1 MKAKKIPWIAAG
13 IVAVLA
19 IGYLAYFY
27 TQQGGADA
35 DTSPIFY
42 HEGEKL
48 PESMTL
54 RQLDGKEVELGQYKG
69 KVVLINFWAGW
80 CGPCMHEMPSIAA
93 LYKKLEPRG
102 LVVLAP
108 AMDENPEL
116 GVRALKRVLP
126 EIPFPVFSGM
136 RSQIANHFE
145 LDALPHTVVLN
156 KDLVIEFSRAGE
168 VDWNGGPAT
177 HLIEGLL

>member
-1 MKAKKIPWIAAG
+1 MKKLPWIAVGMVAILVAG
-13 IVAVLA
+13 
-19 IGYLAYFY
+19 YFAYSY
-27 TQQGGADA
+27 SNHSDSDSGP
-35 DTSPIFY
+35 SPIFY

-48 PESMTL
+48 PESMTI
-54 RQLDGKEVELGQYKG
+54 RTLDGKDVELGQFKG

-93 LYKKLEPRG
+93 LYKKYESRG

-108 AMDENPEL
+108 SMDENPAQ
-116 GVRALKRVLP
+116 GVQALKRVLP
-126 EIPFPVFSGM
+126 EIPFTVYSGM

-145 LDALPHTVVLN
+145 LDALPQTVVLN

-168 VDWNGGPAT
+168 VDWNGEAAK